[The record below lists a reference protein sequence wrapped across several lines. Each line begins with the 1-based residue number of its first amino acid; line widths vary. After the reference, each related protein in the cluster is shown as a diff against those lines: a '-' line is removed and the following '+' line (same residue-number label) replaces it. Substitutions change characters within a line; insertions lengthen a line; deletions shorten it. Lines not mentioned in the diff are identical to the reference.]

1 MSQFNASAK
10 PSDALDLYIKYFTSC
25 EGYVLD
31 SPGFI

>member
-10 PSDALDLYIKYFTSC
+10 PSDPLDLYIKYCTS